1 MTELLQPTVIRLFN
15 SLTQV
20 YRIMRDRQKEIDAA
34 FDRTAAQIGFVVTS
48 TLPVRVEVAEEGAV
62 KGISLDGAA
71 LRGTIFEKELSGF
84 LEGFRKVPFSG
95 VPAGKFRFYLIWFD
109 ALNLK
114 LRFDCCEPAQVL
126 QGVLGSVFS
135 QRAGISATSLV
146 RPEVK
151 EPPHWFD
158 PGYAIAVEEALVIMA
173 MDEVYPELRLA
184 ERISAG
190 RLAVSQIAE
199 AWRYYPSEMAPFPTY
214 FNEQFA
220 SKEQDVLAKV
230 RALLGRQRG

>member
-34 FDRTAAQIGFVVTS
+34 FDRAAAQIGFVVTS

-95 VPAGKFRFYLIWFD
+95 VPAGKYRFYLIWFD

-114 LRFDCCEPAQVL
+114 LRCDWCEPAHVL
-126 QGVLGSVFS
+126 QGWLGSIMA
-135 QRAGISATSLV
+135 QRASVTAAALV
-146 RPEVK
+146 APEVI
-151 EPPHWFD
+151 EPAPWFD
-158 PGYAIAVEEALVIMA
+158 PGAVIAVEDGLVIMA
-173 MDEVYPELRLA
+173 IDEVYPELRLA
-184 ERISAG
+184 DRISAG
-190 RLAVSQIAE
+190 RLAIAQF
-199 AWRYYPSEMAPFPTY
+199 AFRGRYEPNEMVPFPYY
-214 FNEQFA
+214 FGERFA
-220 SKEQDVLAKV
+220 TKEQDVLAKV
-230 RALLGRQRG
+230 RALLGRQLR